1 MKLTQPR
8 LWAFRDS
15 PVQLQASFICDDIR
29 SEVGHKVSLM
39 GIYDEKFLLVQL
51 PVRIAKL
58 CLFQRWS
65 QVPRG
70 ARVAVEVRGTA
81 MVTPV
86 RLEPQEIED
95 SDESTHVDKPKL
107 VIAKVHI
114 CPIDLSS
121 EGNLEF
127 LTYWEGNATPQH
139 THIIQVGKLTKEE
152 ALKIGIR

>member
-1 MKLTQPR
+1 
-8 LWAFRDS
+8 
-15 PVQLQASFICDDIR
+15 VQLEASFICDDIR

-39 GIYDEKFLLVQL
+39 GIYDEKILLVQL

-70 ARVAVEVRGTA
+70 AKVAVEVRGTA

-86 RLEPQEIED
+86 RLEPQEMED
-95 SDESTHVDKPKL
+95 SDQSTSIGKPKL
-107 VIAKVHI
+107 VIAKVQIAI
-114 CPIDLSS
+114 CPIDLSA

-127 LTYWEGNATPQH
+127 LTYWEGSATPQH
-139 THIIQVGKLTKEE
+139 SHIIQVGRLTKEE

>member
-1 MKLTQPR
+1 MELE
-8 LWAFRDS
+8 
-15 PVQLQASFICDDIR
+15 ASFICDDIR

-39 GIYDEKFLLVQL
+39 GIYDEKILLVQL
-51 PVRIAKL
+51 PARIAKL

-70 ARVAVEVRGTA
+70 AKVAVEVRGTA

-95 SDESTHVDKPKL
+95 SDESTSIDKPKL
-107 VIAKVHI
+107 AIAKVQI
-114 CPIDLSS
+114 AFCPIDLSS

-127 LTYWEGNATPQH
+127 LTYWEGSATPQH
-139 THIIQVGKLTKEE
+139 THFIQVGKLTKEE
-152 ALKIGIR
+152 ALAIGVQ

>member
-1 MKLTQPR
+1 
-8 LWAFRDS
+8 
-15 PVQLQASFICDDIR
+15 VQLEASFICDDIR
-29 SEVGHKVSLM
+29 SEVGRKVSLM
-39 GIYDEKFLLVQL
+39 GIYDEKILLVQL
-51 PVRIAKL
+51 PARIARL

-70 ARVAVEVRGTA
+70 AKVAVEVRGTA

-95 SDESTHVDKPKL
+95 SHESTPVDKPKL

-114 CPIDLSS
+114 ALCPIDLSS

-139 THIIQVGKLTKEE
+139 THIIQVGKLTMEE

>member
-1 MKLTQPR
+1 MELE
-8 LWAFRDS
+8 
-15 PVQLQASFICDDIR
+15 ASFICDDIR

-39 GIYDEKFLLVQL
+39 GIYDEKILLVQL
-51 PVRIAKL
+51 PARIAKL

-70 ARVAVEVRGTA
+70 SKVAVEVRGTA

-86 RLEPQEIED
+86 RLEPQEIEED
-95 SDESTHVDKPKL
+95 SDESTSIDKPKL
-107 VIAKVHI
+107 VIAKVQI
-114 CPIDLSS
+114 ALCPIDLSS

-127 LTYWEGNATPQH
+127 LTYWEGSVTPQH

-152 ALKIGIR
+152 TLKIGVR